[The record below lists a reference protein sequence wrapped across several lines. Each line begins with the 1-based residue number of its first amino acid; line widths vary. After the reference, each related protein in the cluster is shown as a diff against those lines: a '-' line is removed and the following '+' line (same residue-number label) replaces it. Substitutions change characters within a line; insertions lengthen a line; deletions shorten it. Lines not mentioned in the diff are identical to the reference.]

1 MGDVDVT
8 IYYNED
14 RLNAMERILHEQGTN
29 LTTAITEQ
37 MDALYVQLVPEQE
50 RSEID
55 AKIAQEHAQRMEE
68 QEAARRFAVVHLHDD
83 QEDYHFITE
92 LHTSFLQSARL
103 YRLVTKDLTG
113 PNTPLQRMK
122 IAHMQNQAIAPEVFA
137 QYCED
142 MPNDHRI
149 TALVEYDF
157 ESGMVSV
164 CESSDN
170 HWLTYKLKDVSTAVF
185 RADRK
190 SDMRIPEREHV
201 FQEALYGKEIEFED
215 QDLSENPG
223 GPAMTM

>member
-1 MGDVDVT
+1 MADIDVS

-14 RLNAMERILHEQGTN
+14 RLNAMEKVLRSQGKD
-29 LTTAITEQ
+29 LRTAIQEQ
-37 MDALYVQLVPEQE
+37 MDALYVQLVPALE
-50 RSEID
+50 RAGLDE
-55 AKIAQEHAQRMEE
+55 KMEREHEQRMAE
-68 QEAARRFAVVHLHDD
+68 QEANRRFAVVHLHDAN
-83 QEDYHFITE
+83 EDYHFVSE

-103 YRLVTKDLTG
+103 YRMVTKELTG
-113 PNTPLQRMK
+113 PGSPLERMK
-122 IAHMQNQAIAPEVFA
+122 IAHLRNQPIAPEVFA

-157 ESGMVSV
+157 ENGMVST

-190 SDMRIPEREHV
+190 SDLRIPAREELFH
-201 FQEALYGKEIEFED
+201 EALYGKELEFED
-215 QDLSENPG
+215 QDLTEDVSS
-223 GPAMTM
+223 PALSM

>member
-1 MGDVDVT
+1 MADIDVS

-14 RLNAMERILHEQGTN
+14 RIEAMSRILHSQG
-29 LTTAITEQ
+29 LDLKTAIQEQ
-37 MDALYVQLVPEQE
+37 MDALYVKLVPEQE

-55 AKIAQEHAQRMEE
+55 AKIALEHAQRMKEL
-68 QEAARRFAVVHLHDD
+68 EASRRFAVVHLHDA
-83 QEDYHFITE
+83 QGDYHFISE

-103 YRLVTKDLTG
+103 YRMVTKDLTG
-113 PNTPLQRMK
+113 PNSPLERLK
-122 IAHMQNQAIAPEVFA
+122 TAHMWHQPIAPEVFA

-142 MPNDHRI
+142 MPNDNRI

-157 ESGMVSV
+157 ENGMVSA

-170 HWLTYKLKDVSTAVF
+170 HWWTYKLKDVSTAVF

-190 SDMRIPEREHV
+190 SDMRIHEREHV

-215 QDLSENPG
+215 QDLSEDPV
-223 GPAMTM
+223 GPTMTM